1 MAYEHFDETTP
12 NGTQSG
18 TAFAQSTRD
27 NLLAMRDMIVMGC
40 MPGWALAATGGTAD
54 QPTTL
59 TYSRTTERIRAVIAW
74 GAVGGAAGNP
84 ESIAYSYSANS
95 GTDWDAI
102 GTETITY
109 DADGNVT
116 ASAWS

>member
-40 MPGWALAATGGTAD
+40 MPGWAMAATGGTAD

-59 TYSRTTERIRAVIAW
+59 TYSRTTERIRATITW
-74 GAVGGAAGNP
+74 GTTGGASGNP
-84 ESIAYSYSANS
+84 QSVAFDYSAN
-95 GTDWDAI
+95 GGADWDAV

-109 DADGNVT
+109 DASGNVT